1 MVKETSIMLGK
12 FSKYTFNLGIIFGF
26 VLLTS
31 TLIFL
36 PAYDASASTEV
47 VLEWTPNSEPDLA
60 GYKVFCREQGQSYNY
75 INPSWSG
82 TENYCTIYDLDENKT
97 YCFVARAYDSE
108 GFESGDSEEVCHIPT
123 PIPENQP
130 PTANAGPDQI
140 VDEGR
145 SVTLNGANSTD
156 PDDAIAGYHWTQTEG
171 SPVTL
176 SDPNEPQPRFTA
188 PDVGA
193 AGASLV
199 FELTVVD
206 QRGLEN
212 TDSCVV
218 NVAWLNAPPQADAGI
233 DQTVD
238 EGRVVAL
245 DGSASLDIDDGIAGY
260 SWVQIS
266 GPAVILS
273 DPASSQPTFTALN
286 VGPAGAS
293 LTFNLTVTD
302 MGGLQ
307 ATDSSIVNISW
318 QNETPLA
325 VVAEEYLEVNPG
337 GTVTLDGTGS
347 MDGDDGIVSYHWTQM
362 DGTPV
367 TLSNPA
373 SAVTT
378 FTTPETDENGSNLTF
393 KLTVLD
399 AGGLQSTAECSVY
412 VAPTTTESLAP
423 ANTPPTADYS
433 FEISSLKVTFTD
445 GSIDSDGTIVSWF
458 WDFGDGTSNTP
469 QNPRHRYRNPG
480 TYTVT
485 LTVTDDGGA
494 VVNST
499 PKTITVS
506 K

>member
-12 FSKYTFNLGIIFGF
+12 FSKFTFNLGIIFGF

-31 TLIFL
+31 TLILL
-36 PAYDASASTEV
+36 PAYNASASTEV

-60 GYKVFCREQGQSYNY
+60 GYKVFCREQAQSYNY
-75 INPSWSG
+75 TTPSWSG
-82 TENYCTIYDLDENKT
+82 TDNYCTIFDLDENKT

-156 PDDAIAGYHWTQTEG
+156 SDDGIAAYHWTQTGG

-176 SDPNEPQPRFTA
+176 SDPNEPQPTFTA

-193 AGASLV
+193 AGASLT

-206 QRGLEN
+206 QRGLDN

-218 NVAWLNAPPQADAGI
+218 NVAWLNAPPHADAGI
-233 DQTVD
+233 DQTVN
-238 EGRVVAL
+238 EKSVVAL
-245 DGSASLDIDDGIAGY
+245 DGSASLDIDDGIAAY

-273 DPASSQPTFTALN
+273 DPASSRPTFTALN
-286 VGPAGAS
+286 VGPTGAS

-347 MDGDDGIVSYHWTQM
+347 IDTDDGIVSYHWAQM
-362 DGTPV
+362 DGAPV
-367 TLSNPA
+367 ILSNPT

-378 FTTPETDENGSNLTF
+378 FTAPETDENGSNLTL
-393 KLTVLD
+393 KLTVMD
-399 AGGLQSTAECSVY
+399 AGGLQSSAECLVF
-412 VAPTTTESLAP
+412 VAPTIAEPPAP

-433 FEISSLKVTFTD
+433 LEISSLKVTFTD
-445 GSIDSDGTIVSWF
+445 GSIDSDGTIVSWL
-458 WDFGDGTSNTP
+458 WDFGDGTTNTP

-480 TYTVT
+480 TYTVS

-494 VVNST
+494 VNST
-499 PKTITVS
+499 RKTISVS

>member
-12 FSKYTFNLGIIFGF
+12 FSKYTFNLGIIFWF

-75 INPSWSG
+75 TTPSWSG
-82 TENYCTIYDLDENKT
+82 ADNYCTVYDLDENKT

-130 PTANAGPDQI
+130 PTATAGPDQI

-156 PDDAIAGYHWTQTEG
+156 PDDGIAGYHWIQIGG
-171 SPVTL
+171 SPVEL
-176 SDPNEPQPRFTA
+176 SDPNEPLPTFTA

-193 AGASLV
+193 AGASLT

-212 TDSCVV
+212 SDSCVV
-218 NVAWLNAPPQADAGI
+218 NVAWLNAPPEADAGI

-238 EGRVVAL
+238 EKSDVAL
-245 DGSASLDIDDGIAGY
+245 DGSASLDIDDGIAAY

-347 MDGDDGIVSYHWTQM
+347 IDGDDGIVSYHWTQM
-362 DGTPV
+362 DGAPV
-367 TLSNPA
+367 TLSDPTR
-373 SAVTT
+373 AVTT
-378 FTTPETDENGSNLTF
+378 FTAPETDENGSNLTL
-393 KLTVLD
+393 KLTVTD
-399 AGGLQSTAECSVY
+399 AGGLQSSAECLVY
-412 VAPTTTESLAP
+412 VAPTITEPQAP
-423 ANTPPTADYS
+423 TNTPPTADYG
-433 FEISSLKVTFTD
+433 FEISKLKVTLTD
-445 GSIDSDGTIVSWF
+445 GSIDSDGTIVSWV
-458 WDFGDGTSNTP
+458 WDFGDGTTNTP
-469 QNPRHRYRNPG
+469 QNPRHRYREAG
-480 TYTVT
+480 IYTVT

-494 VVNST
+494 VDST
-499 PKTITVS
+499 QKTISV

>member
-1 MVKETSIMLGK
+1 MLGK
-12 FSKYTFNLGIIFGF
+12 FSKYTFNFGFIFWF

-31 TLIFL
+31 ALIFL

-60 GYKVFCREQGQSYNY
+60 GYKVFCREEGQSYNY
-75 INPSWSG
+75 ITPSWSG
-82 TENYCTIYDLDENKT
+82 AENYCTVYDLDENKT

-156 PDDAIAGYHWTQTEG
+156 PDDGIAGYHWTQTGG
-171 SPVTL
+171 SPVEL

-193 AGASLV
+193 AGASLA

-245 DGSASLDIDDGIAGY
+245 DGSASLDIDDGIAVDEKAGVIGEANDAVAARAA
-260 SWVQIS
+260 VQ
-266 GPAVILS
+266 
-273 DPASSQPTFTALN
+273 
-286 VGPAGAS
+286 
-293 LTFNLTVTD
+293 
-302 MGGLQ
+302 
-307 ATDSSIVNISW
+307 
-318 QNETPLA
+318 
-325 VVAEEYLEVNPG
+325 
-337 GTVTLDGTGS
+337 
-347 MDGDDGIVSYHWTQM
+347 
-362 DGTPV
+362 
-367 TLSNPA
+367 
-373 SAVTT
+373 
-378 FTTPETDENGSNLTF
+378 
-393 KLTVLD
+393 
-399 AGGLQSTAECSVY
+399 
-412 VAPTTTESLAP
+412 
-423 ANTPPTADYS
+423 
-433 FEISSLKVTFTD
+433 
-445 GSIDSDGTIVSWF
+445 
-458 WDFGDGTSNTP
+458 GDGA
-469 QNPRHRYRNPG
+469 H
-480 TYTVT
+480 
-485 LTVTDDGGA
+485 
-494 VVNST
+494 
-499 PKTITVS
+499 
-506 K
+506 

>member
-12 FSKYTFNLGIIFGF
+12 FSKYTFNLGIIFGL

-31 TLIFL
+31 ALILL

-47 VLEWTPNSEPDLA
+47 VLEWAPNSEPDLA

-75 INPSWSG
+75 TTPSWSG
-82 TENYCTIYDLDENKT
+82 TDNYCTIYDLDENKT
-97 YCFVARAYDSE
+97 HCFVARAYDSE

-156 PDDAIAGYHWTQTEG
+156 PDDGIAGYHWTQTGG
-171 SPVTL
+171 SPVAL
-176 SDPNEPQPRFTA
+176 SDPNEPRPTFTA

-193 AGASLV
+193 AGASLT

-218 NVAWLNAPPQADAGI
+218 NVAWLNASPQADAGI

-238 EGRVVAL
+238 EGRAVAL
-245 DGSASLDIDDGIAGY
+245 DGSASLDIDDGIAAY

-286 VGPAGAS
+286 VGPEGAS

-347 MDGDDGIVSYHWTQM
+347 IDGDDGIVSYHWTQM
-362 DGTPV
+362 DGAPV
-367 TLSNPA
+367 TLSDPA

-378 FTTPETDENGSNLTF
+378 FIAPETDENGSNLTL
-393 KLTVLD
+393 KLTVMD
-399 AGGLQSTAECSVY
+399 AGGLQGSAECLVY
-412 VAPTTTESLAP
+412 VAPTIAEPPAP
-423 ANTPPTADYS
+423 TNTPPTADYGY
-433 FEISSLKVTFTD
+433 EISKLKVTFTD

-458 WDFGDGTSNTP
+458 WDFGDGTTNTP
-469 QNPRHRYRNPG
+469 QNPRHRYRMPG
-480 TYTVT
+480 IYTVT

-494 VVNST
+494 VDST
-499 PKTITVS
+499 RQTITV